1 MCTTDGVT
9 LSTLQTREIM
19 HLRSGM
25 EPTTKKFFRLQV
37 TITSYLLKVII
48 QEIRFKVRYRS
59 LRNNEYEKTN
69 STYSDRNNRDI
80 LFPADPSV

>member
-1 MCTTDGVT
+1 
-9 LSTLQTREIM
+9 
-19 HLRSGM
+19 
-25 EPTTKKFFRLQV
+25 
-37 TITSYLLKVII
+37 VII

-80 LFPADPSV
+80 LFPADSSV